1 MGWIKKNLA
10 SNNQEVK
17 GLIIALEEDRNI
29 RLSLDVVNNVK
40 FLKYKI
46 FELVE

>member
-10 SNNQEVK
+10 KENQEVK

-29 RLSLDVVNNVK
+29 RLIIR
-40 FLKYKI
+40 YC
-46 FELVE
+46 